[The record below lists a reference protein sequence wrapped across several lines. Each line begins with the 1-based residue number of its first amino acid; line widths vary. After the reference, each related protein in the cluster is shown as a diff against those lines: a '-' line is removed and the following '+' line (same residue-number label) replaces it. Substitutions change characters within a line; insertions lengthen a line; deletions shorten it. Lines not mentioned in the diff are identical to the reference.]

1 MKKLIAIP
9 VLAVLAAVGAASAAG
24 FAGGVSAG
32 PVQSG
37 DAKDLTCANS
47 AQVVEWGTDDG
58 LTNAPYV
65 VGAKI
70 QLNGAQCS
78 GQALH
83 FITLTAAGT
92 QQHRAIPGRIAAQDP
107 GTQFARVSFPAN
119 DRPTVAELNGIRITI
134 DPGYVGLVNVFPI
147 G

>member
-9 VLAVLAAVGAASAAG
+9 FLAVLAAVGAASAAG

-83 FITLTAAGT
+83 FITLTPTGT
-92 QQHRAIPGRIAAQDP
+92 EQYRATPGRIATQAT
-107 GTQFARVSFPAN
+107 GTQFARVSFPA
-119 DRPTVAELNGIRITI
+119 DHRPTVAELNAIRITI
-134 DPGYVGLVNVFPI
+134 DPGYVGLTNVFPI

>member
-9 VLAVLAAVGAASAAG
+9 VLAVVAAFAAASAAT
-24 FAGGVSAG
+24 FAGGVHAG

-37 DAKDLTCANS
+37 DATNLTCANS
-47 AQVVEWGTDDG
+47 AEVVEWGTDDG
-58 LTNAPYV
+58 LTNTPYV

-83 FITLTAAGT
+83 FITLTPTGT
-92 QQHRAIPGRIAAQDP
+92 EQYRAIPGRIAAQAT
-107 GTQFARVSFPAN
+107 GTQFARVSFPA
-119 DRPTVAELNGIRITI
+119 DHRPTVAQLNGIRITI
-134 DPGYVGLVNVFPI
+134 DPGYSGLVNIF
-147 G
+147 GTN